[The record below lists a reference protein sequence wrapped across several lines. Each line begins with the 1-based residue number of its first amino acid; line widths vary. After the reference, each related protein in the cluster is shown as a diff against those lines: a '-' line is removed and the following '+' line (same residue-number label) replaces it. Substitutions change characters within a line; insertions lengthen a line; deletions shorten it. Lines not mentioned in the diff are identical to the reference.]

1 MGVIMNK
8 FEAVI
13 LGLAV
18 LLASAGSCMATEYDD
33 RSKLIV
39 SGTGEATATPDM
51 VTVVLGV
58 ETKDESATVAA
69 TQNAQLTTDTID
81 ALIGAGVNKEDI
93 KTTRYTI
100 YPRRDWIDGKL
111 SDTVEFEVSNQITFT
126 MDLINE
132 TDVGVVLDAAVSA
145 GTNTVDSVSFGLRD
159 PAPLMEEALKDAVA
173 NAKRKAEVIS
183 GAAGVCLGKILTISE
198 GGPSPIPS
206 GDVMYLKAEALGAS
220 TPIVPG
226 DVEVSASVSLIYEI
240 LS

>member
-1 MGVIMNK
+1 MNK

-13 LGLAV
+13 LGLVV
-18 LLASAGSCMATEYDD
+18 LLVSAGSCMAEYDD

-58 ETKDESATVAA
+58 ETKDESANVAA
-69 TQNAQLTTDTID
+69 TRNAQLTTDTID

-100 YPRRDWIDGKL
+100 YPRRDWIDGKP
-111 SDTVEFEVSNQITFT
+111 SEKVEFEVSNQITFT

-145 GTNTVDSVSFGLRD
+145 GTNTVNSVSFGLRD
-159 PAPLMEEALKDAVA
+159 PAPLMEEALKDAIA
-173 NAKRKAEVIS
+173 NARKKADVIS
-183 GAAGVCLGKILTISE
+183 GAAGVSLGKILTISE
-198 GGPSPIPS
+198 GGPSPIPN
-206 GDVMYLKAEALGAS
+206 GDVMYLRADALGAS

-226 DVEVSASVSLIYEI
+226 DVEVSAGVSLIYEI
-240 LS
+240 L

>member
-1 MGVIMNK
+1 MNK

-13 LGLAV
+13 LGLVV
-18 LLASAGSCMATEYDD
+18 LLASAGFCMAEDD
-33 RSKLIV
+33 DISKLIV
-39 SGTGEATATPDM
+39 SGTGEASATPDM

-58 ETKDESATVAA
+58 ETKDESASVAA
-69 TQNAQLTTDTID
+69 TQNAQLTTDAID
-81 ALIGAGVNKEDI
+81 ALIGAGVNKDDI

-100 YPRRDWIDGKL
+100 YPRRDWINGKP

-145 GTNTVDSVSFGLRD
+145 GTNTVNSVSFGLRD

-183 GAAGVCLGKILTISE
+183 GAAGVSLGKILTISE
-198 GGPSPIPS
+198 GGSSPIPS
-206 GDVMYLKAEALGAS
+206 DDVMYFKAEAIGAS

-226 DVEVSASVSLIYEI
+226 DVEVSAGVSLIYEI
-240 LS
+240 L